1 MARDLDKIADVLPTV
16 VTKKRKP
23 ITPFILDLIKK
34 KRQLRRQKNLA
45 HNDIGRMQK
54 IQREMN
60 LIGNQIKKEQERE
73 KKVQLEAACQTL
85 SNENDPRKFF
95 KSVNIL
101 TDTSSERVALTK
113 KIKDELGNTH
123 VPLLGLGR
131 LLKAH

>member
-73 KKVQLEAACQTL
+73 KKVQLEAAFQTL

-95 KSVNIL
+95 KSVDIL
-101 TDTSSERVALTK
+101 TDTSSE
-113 KIKDELGNTH
+113 
-123 VPLLGLGR
+123 
-131 LLKAH
+131 

>member
-1 MARDLDKIADVLPTV
+1 
-16 VTKKRKP
+16 
-23 ITPFILDLIKK
+23 
-34 KRQLRRQKNLA
+34 
-45 HNDIGRMQK
+45 
-54 IQREMN
+54 MN

-95 KSVNIL
+95 ESVNIL
-101 TDTSSERVALTK
+101 TDTSSERVAPTK

-123 VPLLGLGR
+123 VPLLGLGM

>member
-34 KRQLRRQKNLA
+34 KRQLWRQKNLA

-73 KKVQLEAACQTL
+73 RKKFNWRLHARRYLMKMTL
-85 SNENDPRKFF
+85 
-95 KSVNIL
+95 VNFL
-101 TDTSSERVALTK
+101 NL
-113 KIKDELGNTH
+113 
-123 VPLLGLGR
+123 
-131 LLKAH
+131 

>member
-1 MARDLDKIADVLPTV
+1 MARDLDKIADVLPTA
-16 VTKKRKP
+16 VTKKCKP

-73 KKVQLEAACQTL
+73 K
-85 SNENDPRKFF
+85 
-95 KSVNIL
+95 
-101 TDTSSERVALTK
+101 SSTGGCMPDA
-113 KIKDELGNTH
+113 I
-123 VPLLGLGR
+123 
-131 LLKAH
+131 